1 MMIKRKLRL
10 HFNFHKIIRIT
21 SKVTNS
27 TLHLF
32 LIMQLCFH
40 QMPEEE
46 AFTVLVRIMQ
56 EYRFLTTFHN
66 DMQEKRARCPKIKRQ
81 HKDPFDSH
89 PFLGQSVMKIYNPH
103 NRMREM
109 FKPSMAELGLCMYQV
124 SGCTYHHGDVRDY
137 LKS

>member
-1 MMIKRKLRL
+1 
-10 HFNFHKIIRIT
+10 
-21 SKVTNS
+21 
-27 TLHLF
+27 
-32 LIMQLCFH
+32 
-40 QMPEEE
+40 MPEEE

-66 DMQEKRARCPKIKRQ
+66 DMQEKRARSQRLKDNIKILLT
-81 HKDPFDSH
+81 HHALAD
-89 PFLGQSVMKIYNPH
+89 QSVMTLYNPH